1 MIVDILELKHRFTL
15 DEKIEILKAALQT
28 QEGVDEILR
37 QCGPDFKKYLDQYG
51 KGDNTELGILTVF
64 MGLAAFE
71 QKRGLHV
78 DSSGI
83 EESDED

>member
-1 MIVDILELKHRFTL
+1 MIIDILETRYTL
-15 DEKIEILKAALQT
+15 DEKIGILKAALQT
-28 QEGVDEILR
+28 KEGVDEILR
-37 QCGPDFKKYLDQYG
+37 QCGQDFQKYIDQYG
-51 KGDNTELGILTVF
+51 NGDNADLGILTIF
-64 MGLAAFE
+64 MGLSAFE